1 MDFGMS
7 SDTENKLQA
16 CLEIG
21 KTLIATFKIQEILE
35 LIMTKISQLIPAH
48 NWSLLLEDEATG
60 ELRFEIAVGID
71 KSEVKDIRIRP
82 GEGIAGTVFSSGKPI
97 FIPDVRKDGR
107 FNHKV
112 DQETGFVTRSIYCVP
127 VQAKDRVLGVIEIIN
142 VNDVDSF
149 EDRYLSILT
158 ILSDYV
164 AIAVENSQLFAQVE
178 RLSITDEYTGHYN
191 ARFLHQNLKRFIAEA
206 NRSREGLTVA
216 FVDIDDFKTI
226 VDTHGHLAAG
236 QVLKEVA
243 GTIASRLSQKDV
255 LIKYGGDEYVL
266 IFRDKGRTEAVRQ
279 MDSIAQSIKES
290 RYLISETPDLT
301 LTASF
306 GMAVYPEDA
315 ETEKDLLILADN
327 AMFAAKR
334 ARKKARFRR
343 E

>member
-1 MDFGMS
+1 ML

-48 NWSLLLEDEATG
+48 NWSLLLEDESTG
-60 ELRFEIAVGID
+60 ELRFEIVVGIN
-71 KSEVKDIRIRP
+71 KSEVRNIRIRP

-97 FIPDVRKDGR
+97 FIPDAQNDTR
-107 FNHKV
+107 FNRKV
-112 DQETGFVTRSIYCVP
+112 DQETGFFTRSIYCVP
-127 VQAKDRVLGVIEIIN
+127 VQAKERVLGVIEIIN
-142 VNDVDSF
+142 VNDVDTF

-164 AIAVENSQLFAQVE
+164 AIAVENAQLFAQVE

-191 ARFLHQNLKRFIAEA
+191 ARYLHQNLGRFIADA
-206 NRSREGLTVA
+206 DRSGKGLTVA
-216 FVDIDDFKTI
+216 FVDIDDFKAI

-243 GTIASRLSQKDV
+243 GTIASRLSRQDV

-266 IFRDKGRTEAVRQ
+266 IFRDKGRTEAMEQ
-279 MDSIAQSIKES
+279 MDSIVQAIKES

-306 GMAVYPEDA
+306 GMAFYPEDA
-315 ETEKDLLILADN
+315 KTEKDLLILADN

-334 ARKKARFRR
+334 ARKKCHLR
-343 E
+343 